1 MSATW
6 PKIIRDPVHDIVTF
20 EENKCDQ
27 LLLDLINT
35 REFQRLRRIKQ
46 LGMSELVFPAANH
59 SRFAHSIGVM
69 HNARRFLDRLAKVS
83 DDGISTEHRTAV
95 LAASL
100 LHDVGHGP
108 FSHTF
113 EKITGEDHEARTLEI
128 IRDNSTEVNKRLR
141 KYSRQ
146 MPDTLAAFFDQDMEE
161 DRRDSVMPPHLTQVV
176 SSQLDADRFDYLLR
190 DSFATGTD
198 YGQFDAGWL
207 IEHLHLDGDKRRLY
221 LSHKAVMAVEAYV
234 FARSR
239 MYRTVYFHKT
249 TRAAEV
255 MLRLVLKRYRELLGK
270 ARSEKTKHAVVPG
283 APPAVVAAFAGDMSL
298 GGYLELDDHAVS
310 VFLKRCAHASDAVL
324 QSLGTGLADRKLFKA
339 VEASD
344 ASASDVGRFTAAASE
359 AIRKTGLD
367 PDYSFVED
375 TPGDTPYKPY
385 DPDDAKPATQIYAQT
400 TLGEIVEISKQS
412 PAVQVLKSRY
422 SLLRYYFPASIRG
435 KIEKIAKT
443 TIIKETQK

>member
-1 MSATW
+1 MTGVW
-6 PKIIRDPVHDIVTF
+6 PKIIRDPVHNIIPF
-20 EENKCDQ
+20 EDNSCDR

-69 HNARRFLDRLAKVS
+69 HNARRFLDRLSKVC
-83 DDGISTEHRTAV
+83 DDKIEPEHQTAV
-95 LAASL
+95 LVASL

-113 EKITGEDHEARTLEI
+113 EKITGEDHEARTLEV
-128 IRDNSTEVNKRLR
+128 IRDNSTEVHQRLK
-141 KYSRQ
+141 KYSKEL
-146 MPDTLAAFFDQDMEE
+146 PNVLAAFFDEDMEE
-161 DRRDSVMPPHLTQVV
+161 ERKNAVMPPHLTQVV
-176 SSQLDADRFDYLLR
+176 SSQLDADRFDYLHR
-190 DSFATGTD
+190 DSYSTGTD
-198 YGQFDAGWL
+198 YGRFDDGWL
-207 IEHLHLDGDKRRLY
+207 IEHLHLDDNKKRLY
-221 LSHKAVMAVEAYV
+221 LGSKALMAAEAYV

-255 MLRLVLKRYRELLGK
+255 MLRLVLKRYNELLSK
-270 ARSEKTKHAVVPG
+270 AKAKGAREKIVPG
-283 APPAVVAAFAGDMSL
+283 APPSVVAAFSGPLTLGD
-298 GGYLELDDHAVS
+298 YLALDDHAIS
-310 VFLKRCAHASDAVL
+310 EFLKRCSFANDPEL
-324 QSLGTGLADRKLFKA
+324 QSLGAGLGERKLFKA

-344 ASASDVGRFTAAASE
+344 AQAADVGKFTSAAAHLLSQ
-359 AIRKTGLD
+359 AGLD

-400 TLGEIVEISKQS
+400 TLGEITEISKQS
-412 PAVQVLKSRY
+412 PAVQVLKSKY
-422 SLLRYYFPASIRG
+422 SLLRYYFPASIRD
-435 KIEKIAKT
+435 KMEKIAKAALVKDT
-443 TIIKETQK
+443 KK